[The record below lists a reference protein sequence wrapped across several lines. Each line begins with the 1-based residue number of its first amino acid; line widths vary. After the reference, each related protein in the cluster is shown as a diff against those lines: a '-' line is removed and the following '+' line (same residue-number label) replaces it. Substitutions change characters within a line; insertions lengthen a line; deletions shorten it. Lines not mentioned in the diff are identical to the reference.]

1 LGLVDRVEVL
11 EEIRGAIRQLLHRDL
26 VQLQLL
32 VVAVVVVPLVVL
44 RPGLGFQEDQVAA
57 VQDVIHLV
65 VQAHRGKGFPDA
77 VLVIRLVAVAVVLVA
92 RVGLRVART
101 VVLEALE

>member
-11 EEIRGAIRQLLHRDL
+11 EEIWEEIRQLLHRDL

-44 RPGLGFQEDQVAA
+44 RLGPGFQEDQVAA
-57 VQDVIHLV
+57 VQDVGHPS
-65 VQAHRGKGFPDA
+65 VQAHRGKGFPE
-77 VLVIRLVAVAVVLVA
+77 VTVVIRLVAVVVVLVDQVCLGMA
-92 RVGLRVART
+92 LSLGLVGL
-101 VVLEALE
+101 E